1 MLARIDALRE
11 KEFRRG
17 LFNREREIAASRGSC
32 VRMKLEPQKASITK
46 ENAAAEERRQETENK
61 KNEVQS
67 EVEENAEKQ
76 SKIEKTAQQQHQ
88 DPPEVEGQGQNETQ
102 APATPG
108 AEDAVRERRM
118 ADEFALRWSE
128 EARAAASRSAKF
140 MREVADE
147 AYARIH
153 FAEAVLC
160 GAVLIVPLGRVG
172 PISSYEKWWTPFKVG
187 KQWFVLRYHDTYV
200 REYELLTSDGP
211 SPDDGDEPKRT
222 RKQPR
227 VPPKQIGPRQRRG
240 GDDTEG
246 KASRA
251 AAAVRKPP
259 RRTKKDEK
267 NSKKKKDDPKRIAIE
282 FCLSAGAEL
291 ELRLGEARY
300 NLRQQMRQVMRL
312 IGPQLHDTLDR
323 VRHAGGI
330 ALTTWRDAVA
340 PFVQVPRQIA
350 TFANSFIAAL
360 TRPREFAIETFDTTA
375 RLESCDAGHGI
386 LSRMRL
392 NSWLRDEP
400 KLWPPDWFGVQYEEQ
415 AFT

>member
-1 MLARIDALRE
+1 
-11 KEFRRG
+11 
-17 LFNREREIAASRGSC
+17 
-32 VRMKLEPQKASITK
+32 MKLEPQKTSITK
-46 ENAAAEERRQETENK
+46 ENAAAEERQEETKTNK
-61 KNEVQS
+61 TEVQS
-67 EVEENAEKQ
+67 EVEERAQNHTKTEK
-76 SKIEKTAQQQHQ
+76 IAQKQHQ
-88 DPPEVEGQGQNETQ
+88 AQPEVETEPCGLNKTQ
-102 APATPG
+102 APATPE
-108 AEDAVRERRM
+108 AEVAVRERRM
-118 ADEFALRWSE
+118 ADEFALRWSD
-128 EARAAASRSAKF
+128 EARAAANRSAKF

-153 FAEAVLC
+153 YAEAVLC
-160 GAVLIVPLGRVG
+160 GAVLIVPIGRVG
-172 PISSYEKWWTPFKVG
+172 PISSYEKWWTPFRVD

-211 SPDDGDEPKRT
+211 SPDDGNEPKRT

-259 RRTKKDEK
+259 RRTERPKKK
-267 NSKKKKDDPKRIAIE
+267 TNKKKKDDPKRIAIE
-282 FCLSAGAEL
+282 FCTRLGVEL
-291 ELRLGEARY
+291 ELRVDEVY
-300 NLRQQMRQVMRL
+300 HNLRQQMRAV
-312 IGPQLHDTLDR
+312 GPQLRATLDR
-323 VRHAGGI
+323 IKRVGGI
-330 ALTTWRDAVA
+330 ALMTWRDAVA

-350 TFANSFIAAL
+350 TFANSFIAPL

-375 RLESCDAGHGI
+375 RLESCDAGRGI

-400 KLWPPDWFGVQYEEQ
+400 KLWSPDLFGVRHEEQ